1 MGALVPRKWGKRPFC
16 FTACLRLIERGQVL
30 RYLQRDSPNKEL
42 PSLFAVGSVSSLT
55 SSVSRDSPWGKRL
68 LLNRRVCDLMVD
80 HLLTRVQRPSRYL
93 GTEVNVPRK
102 RWDAGEVRV
111 ALAFPDVYEVGMSH
125 LGLPL
130 LYEALNRLDWAAAE
144 RVFAPWPDME
154 ASLRSL
160 GKPLTSLESGT
171 PLARFDIV
179 GFSLQYELSYT
190 NVLTILEL
198 GGIPLLA
205 SERGPH
211 LPLVI
216 GGGPCAFNPEPLA
229 PFFDAVALGD
239 GEELIIEIAETM
251 AAWKK
256 RGGSRLDL
264 LREISS
270 LEGMYV
276 PAFFEPAYEEDGR
289 VAAVVP
295 RFPDKASVRKRMLP
309 ALDLSCPPLR
319 PLVPA
324 THIIHDRLGVEV
336 VRGCTRGCRF
346 CQAGFIYRPV
356 RERAPQEVW
365 RLVEQGLNG
374 SGYDEFSLLSLS
386 IGDYTYIQPLLQAL
400 VGHYS
405 DRRIAVSLP
414 SLRVGTLDETMIA
427 AIRRV
432 RKTGFTLA
440 PEAGSERLRRVI
452 NKGIS
457 GEELLA
463 TVKSVYDAGWPL
475 LKLYFMMGLP
485 TEEGADR
492 QALVDLSLAVWRE
505 AAKRHPRRRLHVSV
519 STFVPKPHTPFQ
531 WEAQLDPQEMERNLD
546 LIRKGLSRKGIQVK
560 WNQPFQS
567 MLEGVFARGDRRLA
581 SVLLRAQRLGCRFDG
596 WSEEL
601 RPGLWRRAFAEEGLD
616 PSFYAARRRDRGEV
630 FPWEHLDC
638 RVHRDYL
645 WQEYERALAGETTL
659 DCRLGGCIQCGVC
672 GEKGV
677 GLRLQHGSGP
687 LPSPRAEGPAD
698 PKGTHRY
705 RLLFAKTDQ
714 ARFLGHLEMVSA
726 LIRAMRRAGLPLAYT
741 QGHHPV
747 PRISLGDALP
757 LGMESRDEAMEIILR
772 EPLDP
777 HEVGRRL
784 NVELPPGLAILEAR
798 VDGAGRK
805 SPGRRLVTYEA
816 ALTGKVWP
824 AEGFRRFRERD
835 LAPLQQ
841 KAKRGSI
848 LIPLEAKLR
857 SLDLLAPDRLRCI
870 LEQTPGC
877 AVRVREALA
886 HIFGLSGEEVLTA
899 RIMKISSRNLEE
911 EGDAL

>member
-1 MGALVPRKWGKRPFC
+1 MRGKRVF
-16 FTACLRLIERGQVL
+16 L
-30 RYLQRDSPNKEL
+30 
-42 PSLFAVGSVSSLT
+42 LT
-55 SSVSRDSPWGKRL
+55 
-68 LLNRRVCDLMVD
+68 RRISGLMVD
-80 HLLTRVQRPSRYL
+80 QLLARVQRPSRYL
-93 GTEVNVPRK
+93 GAEVNVPEK
-102 RWDAGEVRV
+102 QWDGCEVRV

-130 LYEALNRLDWAAAE
+130 LYEALNRLSWAGAE

-154 ASLRSL
+154 ASLRSS
-160 GKPLTSLESGT
+160 GNALTSLESGT

-190 NVLTILEL
+190 NVLTMLEL

-239 GEELIIEIAETM
+239 GEELIIEIVEAV

-256 RGGSRLDL
+256 KGGSRLHL
-264 LREISS
+264 LTELSS
-270 LEGMYV
+270 LDGIYV
-276 PAFFEPAYEEDGR
+276 PAFFEPAYERDGR
-289 VAAVVP
+289 IAAVVP
-295 RFPDKASVRKRMLP
+295 RFPHKSRVQKRILS
-309 ALDLSCPPLR
+309 ALDLSRPPLR

-324 THIIHDRLGVEV
+324 IQIIHDRLAVEV

-365 RLVEQGLNG
+365 RLVEQGLRG

-386 IGDYTYIQPLLQAL
+386 IGDYTCIQPLLQAL
-400 VGHYS
+400 VGYFS
-405 DRRIAVSLP
+405 DRRVAVSLP
-414 SLRVGTLDETMIA
+414 SLRVGTLDEAMIA
-427 AIRRV
+427 AVRRV

-485 TEEGADR
+485 TEETGDR
-492 QALVDLSLAVWRE
+492 QALIDLSLAVWRE

-567 MLEGVFARGDRRLA
+567 TLEGVFARGDRRLA
-581 SVLLRAQRLGCRFDG
+581 SVLIRAQRLGCRFDG

-601 RPGLWRRAFAEEGLD
+601 RPDLWRRAFAEEGID
-616 PSFYAARRRDRGEV
+616 PSFYANRRRDRGEV

-638 RVHRDYL
+638 GVHRGYL
-645 WQEYERALAGETTL
+645 WKEYERALAGETTF
-659 DCRLGGCIQCGVC
+659 DCRLGGCTQCGVC
-672 GEKGV
+672 EEKGV
-677 GLRLQHGSGP
+677 GLRLRDGSDA
-687 LPSPRAEGPAD
+687 LPSPRAEGPALLN
-698 PKGTHRY
+698 GLHRY
-705 RLLFAKTDQ
+705 GLLFAKTDQ
-714 ARFLGHLEMVSA
+714 ARFLGHLEMVTA
-726 LIRAMRRAGLPLAYT
+726 LVRAMRRAGLPLAYT
-741 QGHHPV
+741 QGHHPA
-747 PRISLGDALP
+747 PRLSLGDALP
-757 LGMESRDEAMEIILR
+757 LGIESRDEIMEIILR
-772 EPLDP
+772 QPLDP
-777 HEVGRRL
+777 HEVARRL
-784 NVELPPGLAILEAR
+784 NVELPPGLAILGAR
-798 VDGAGRK
+798 ENGAGRK
-805 SPGRRLVTYEA
+805 PLGRRLVTYEA
-816 ALTGKVWP
+816 TLAGRIWP
-824 AEGFRRFRERD
+824 TEGFRRFRERE
-835 LAPLQQ
+835 LAPLLH
-841 KAKRGSI
+841 KAKRGI
-848 LIPLEAKLR
+848 VLIPLEEKLR
-857 SLDLLAPDRLRCI
+857 ALDLLAPDRLRCI
-870 LEQTPGC
+870 LEQSPECT
-877 AVRVREALA
+877 VRIREALA
-886 HIFGLSGEEVLTA
+886 HIFGLSGEEILTA
-899 RIMKISSRNLEE
+899 RIMKVSSRNLEG